1 MSKKILVLIIISFAL
16 TIIMPIKDAYS
27 ENNYLDTERV
37 SLNENPERGF
47 YRTCSLYLKESGNKP
62 INPKSSTSNLLYLM
76 VDLSTFSKAQ
86 NKINDIPL
94 TDDVLN
100 ALSLTLEN
108 IKNNNN
114 SVILRFVYDKNSD
127 GIKDDE
133 GMLSEN
139 GKRYV
144 EPSIDMIINHI
155 KSLKDI
161 FYKYDSTI
169 YLIEMG
175 FFGDYG
181 ELHGSSMC
189 TEDNFNKALDA
200 LLDST
205 PENVN
210 ISVRTPSQILSYAEY
225 KGDTNLDIQNINK
238 FVTDKSMKSYRIGI
252 YDDGY
257 LGSNSDLGTYKDRN
271 IELDFLKSQTLH
283 TAFGGEAV
291 INVDNTITLDGTKYM
306 NKYSDVSNLENEA
319 LETHTDFLNYE
330 WNNKLHNEWK
340 NRKYNGNNAYLKS
353 LENYTEYDFINEH
366 LGYRYLLNNYNIENI
381 NNNLNI
387 DLEIANTGFSN
398 IKKNKNIEILI
409 TDLYNNIIYDYNLN
423 YDIKNILGND
433 IDNIKFNINPKIDDG
448 NYKMFIRL
456 SSGILNN
463 GRMYLP
469 VKFANKDIWND
480 ELEANYIGKFNYKRE
495 VKSNSKSNNENISNN
510 TNTNYNNN
518 YTNKESNEN
527 RVNKEK
533 SSNNTSTNNV
543 ATNDSSYKDTLVES
557 YDTTST
563 YDKEDYN
570 NVKSFNEKNNIT
582 KEKESKVNKI
592 IYFVISSI
600 LLFGIGVILY
610 VYRKFWEV

>member
-1 MSKKILVLIIISFAL
+1 M
-16 TIIMPIKDAYS
+16 
-27 ENNYLDTERV
+27 
-37 SLNENPERGF
+37 
-47 YRTCSLYLKESGNKP
+47 
-62 INPKSSTSNLLYLM
+62 M

-189 TEDNFNKALDA
+189 TEDNFNKTLDA

-271 IELDFLKSQTLH
+271 IELDFLKSQTLN

-306 NKYSDVSNLENEA
+306 NKYSDVSNLENEV

-330 WNNKLHNEWK
+330 WNKKLHNEWK

-409 TDLYNNIIYDYNLN
+409 TDLDNNIIYDYNLN

-510 TNTNYNNN
+510 TNINYNNN